1 MILSSLYPFCCF
13 APLYRFQS
21 YERSSN
27 IYIQVARQSGAG
39 LDFSFNNIFQRLI
52 KRAGLFVMGISPS
65 FLSSYGSQVLDTL
78 SLWRKKTAVEQ
89 RELVEMTTGV
99 KLYELNFRRTQKKIT
114 TKFLIAD
121 LTLTVIQHTHT
132 ISTPRTP
139 WTMIKR
145 NFLDIKIM
153 TVDNVATVPFVLPVT
168 LLLLAHPSRKFVDLA
183 MNVRPIRSLFKRLF
197 YDWQGKDV
205 FYKQRKKS
213 KSIVRIFYLDT
224 KGMKKEIVRAP
235 CSAIDLS
242 LFFEEKKPKFTVGA
256 RSTQ

>member
-1 MILSSLYPFCCF
+1 MSLILG
-13 APLYRFQS
+13 
-21 YERSSN
+21 EH
-27 IYIQVARQSGAG
+27 
-39 LDFSFNNIFQRLI
+39 
-52 KRAGLFVMGISPS
+52 K
-65 FLSSYGSQVLDTL
+65 
-78 SLWRKKTAVEQ
+78 
-89 RELVEMTTGV
+89 
-99 KLYELNFRRTQKKIT
+99 KKIT

-242 LFFEEKKPKFTVGA
+242 LFFEEKNQNLPLERGRRNNIDIEQVCFGLSSSKDFIPVWCENVCIVYLSFFYFYYFTECLG
-256 RSTQ
+256 SEHTHKILIH